1 MNKTVL
7 AKIKKCLALARS
19 ANEHE
24 AATAL
29 AKACELMD
37 QHGIDEEDIGLG
49 DVAEAIA
56 RASRTIKPPLWEGML
71 SATVCHAV
79 GVRCLI
85 NRDGDRVF
93 VGVQSRAE
101 IAGYA
106 FSVLFRQLKRARAD
120 YIKARLKRCGPSRK
134 RGRADV
140 FCEGWASGAYQAI
153 VQLVSKAEP
162 GAIVE
167 RYLEKQYP
175 HARPVDSRAAK
186 AKRADDDFHNGYD
199 GGRNASLHQAVG
211 GGAAAPL
218 ALT

>member
-106 FSVLFRQLKRARAD
+106 FSVLFRQLARAGRLHQGAAQALRPQPEARARRRVLR
-120 YIKARLKRCGPSRK
+120 RLGLRGLSGDRPVGAQ
-134 RGRADV
+134 GRAWRYR
-140 FCEGWASGAYQAI
+140 GALSGETIPPCQA
-153 VQLVSKAEP
+153 
-162 GAIVE
+162 
-167 RYLEKQYP
+167 
-175 HARPVDSRAAK
+175 
-186 AKRADDDFHNGYD
+186 
-199 GGRNASLHQAVG
+199 GR
-211 GGAAAPL
+211 
-218 ALT
+218 